1 VISRIKERH
10 DARASIEDATIH
22 GLAHTGR
29 IVTTATALI
38 AVSFFAFLVSEISF
52 LQLFGLGA
60 GLEIL
65 IDATLVRGV
74 LVPASVRLLGEWSW
88 YAPAWPKPEP
98 CESGPPPQLRLR

>member
-74 LVPASVRLLGEWSW
+74 LVPASMRLLGEWSW
-88 YAPAWPKPEP
+88 YAPAVPRRAHATRHGLAET
-98 CESGPPPQLRLR
+98 